1 MAGRWR
7 TRLASAALA
16 MVVAA
21 VPVATPRLTSV
32 GTPQTAAGARAMWLW
47 SRTEAAEVVPWAA
60 AHGVTE
66 IFAYVETNVAATPQL
81 ARLREIRK
89 RAGAVGIRLIALN
102 GEPEWVNDPARAV
115 AWRRAVTATGLFA
128 GLHVDVEPHVLPG
141 WEANRAAIGARYLS
155 MLDRLR
161 DGARLPIEADV
172 AFWYGEVTVTGG
184 KNLAAEVLKRV
195 GAVTVMSYRDTATG
209 PNSMYEI
216 SRDWL
221 ARGANAGRKV
231 RLGAETAPLGDCAH
245 CTFAEEGAT
254 VLGGALSA
262 LDRAAAADEAYNG
275 ISIQHYTSWRELRA

>member
-7 TRLASAALA
+7 GRLASAALA
-16 MVVAA
+16 AA
-21 VPVATPRLTSV
+21 VATVPVIAPKLTSV
-32 GTPQTAAGARAMWLW
+32 GTPQTAAGSRAMWLW

-60 AHGVTE
+60 AHGITE

-81 ARLREIRK
+81 ARLTEIRQ
-89 RAGAVGIRLIALN
+89 RAGAAGIRLIALN
-102 GEPEWVNDPARAV
+102 GEPDWVDDPAQAV
-115 AWRRAVTATGLFA
+115 AWRTAVTATGLFA

-141 WEANRAAIGARYLS
+141 WEADRARLGARYLS
-155 MLDRLR
+155 MLDALR
-161 DGARLPIEADV
+161 DGATLPIEADV

-184 KNLAAEVLKRV
+184 RNLAAEVLSRV

-221 ARGANAGRKV
+221 DRGATAGRKV
-231 RLGAETAPLGDCAH
+231 RLGAETAPLDDCAH

-254 VLGGALSA
+254 VLGTRLAA
-262 LDRAAAADEAYNG
+262 LDTAAAHDEAYNG
-275 ISIQHYTSWRELRA
+275 ISVQHYSSWRGMGA

>member
-7 TRLASAALA
+7 TKLASAALA
-16 MVVAA
+16 LAVAA
-21 VPVATPRLTSV
+21 VPIAAPRMTGV
-32 GTPQTAAGARAMWLW
+32 GTPQTGAGARAMWLW

-66 IFAYVETNVAATPQL
+66 LFAYVETNVAATPQL
-81 ARLREIRK
+81 ARLAEIRR
-89 RAGAVGIRLIALN
+89 RADAAGIRLIALN
-102 GEPEWVNDPARAV
+102 GEPDWVNDPAQAV

-128 GLHVDVEPHVLPG
+128 GLHVDVEPHVLPD
-141 WEANRAAIGARYLS
+141 WEAGRATLGARYLS

-161 DGARLPIEADV
+161 DGATLPIEADV
-172 AFWYGEVTVTGG
+172 AFWYGEVSVTGG
-184 KNLAAEVLKRV
+184 GNLAAGILDRV
-195 GAVTVMSYRDTATG
+195 DAVTVMSYRDTATG

-221 ARGANAGRKV
+221 ARGAQTGRKV

-254 VLGGALSA
+254 VLGTRLGAL
-262 LDRAAAADEAYNG
+262 DTAAAGDEAYNG
-275 ISIQHYTSWRELRA
+275 VSVQHYSSWRELGA